1 MRDELLNPSQTGRP
15 GVRAPSL
22 APSVTRTGRRGLSLG
37 SLLVVAFES
46 LFRNKT
52 RSFLATLGILIGV
65 GCVVTMMGLAEGA
78 RLQMQEQVRRMGSNL
93 LSVRPGEERQGAVR
107 LGAET
112 GETLTRADADAIR
125 NECPA

>member
-1 MRDELLNPSQTGRP
+1 MQDELLNPSKTGGT
-15 GVRAPSL
+15 GVRMPSL
-22 APSVTRTGRRGLSLG
+22 AGPGTRTGRRGLSLG
-37 SLLVVAFES
+37 SVLAVALES

-93 LSVRPGEERQGAVR
+93 LSVRPA
-107 LGAET
+107 
-112 GETLTRADADAIR
+112 
-125 NECPA
+125 